1 MCIPNP
7 CLAADWIQ
15 SKNKNSVVAKP
26 SHSSAAKTPAVD
38 RLSQEPPRPDGHCW
52 VELAGPWKGPEL
64 SPHVHLERS
73 TRSLLP
79 VFTNL
84 SDHHLYLYGASP
96 LDLSSRTALAP
107 DNANNV
113 DLMKHVFSIQTVA
126 EAAHHLYLHGVPP
139 LDPSGASALT
149 SQYRH
154 WHGIGTA
161 EYPNLVVE
169 WFHQVGTPL
178 TTAFYFWHR
187 RTDSNEETE
196 CQNEESKC
204 LIELNVLGREIRR
217 LPPDTS
223 LNPSKLHQS
232 LGSHITKHDMT
243 FVLFALSMLMLIYP
257 MPLLICFLC

>member
-1 MCIPNP
+1 MSPRRGRYNEPKKGEIVNYE
-7 CLAADWIQ
+7 
-15 SKNKNSVVAKP
+15 VVGE
-26 SHSSAAKTPAVD
+26 T
-38 RLSQEPPRPDGHCW
+38 RC
-52 VELAGPWKGPEL
+52 ELADENVTSDERYKVDPLGEITLRFCERTTVKI
-64 SPHVHLERS
+64 ERS
-73 TRSLLP
+73 I
-79 VFTNL
+79 
-84 SDHHLYLYGASP
+84 
-96 LDLSSRTALAP
+96 
-107 DNANNV
+107 
-113 DLMKHVFSIQTVA
+113 SI
-126 EAAHHLYLHGVPP
+126 E
-139 LDPSGASALT
+139 
-149 SQYRH
+149 
-154 WHGIGTA
+154 
-161 EYPNLVVE
+161 PNLVVE